1 MRKQTKNFTIV
12 FDLGWEKAYL
22 SRVTTSNGVT
32 CFERSKENEYGSH
45 DFKTAA
51 AFVKSVERYWERYG
65 APTKVI
71 LGGDHIDGY
80 QAETLAEFICHEVLK

>member
-1 MRKQTKNFTIV
+1 MKKYKMNIVIV

-22 SRVTTSNGVT
+22 SRVTTSNGKT
-32 CFERSKENEYGSH
+32 HFERSKENEFGSH
-45 DFKTAA
+45 EFETAA
-51 AFVKSVERYWERYG
+51 DFVKSVGRYWKRYG